1 MKSFITS
8 ICKCLLTLLGFS
20 AVGCNSP
27 FIAREEYGS
36 PYADFE
42 VKGKVVDAELSQ
54 PVQGLKVSAMEQ
66 NGNPQPVVTGTTDAE
81 GRFSLSGSF
90 FPSESVLVKVE
101 DTDQEEN
108 GGLFQT
114 ATVSVSLEHVSD
126 GEGWYSGMFSAG
138 DVEVTVTRDI
148 SSDW

>member
-1 MKSFITS
+1 M
-8 ICKCLLTLLGFS
+8 
-20 AVGCNSP
+20 
-27 FIAREEYGS
+27 REEYGT

-42 VKGKVVDAELSQ
+42 VKGKVVDADLSQ

-66 NGNPQPVVTGTTDAE
+66 GGSLEPVATGTTDAE

-90 FPSESVLVKVE
+90 FPSKSVLVKVE

-108 GGLFQT
+108 GGYFQT
-114 ATVSVSLEHVSD
+114 VTVTVPLEHVSD

-138 DVEVTVTRDI
+138 DVDVTVTRDI
-148 SSDW
+148 SSEW